1 MTQKENLR
9 ILLLC
14 SLFFLGLGG
23 LMLHSRIHS
32 LGTLPGNAI
41 PFVSGVLSVS
51 IIPLLFYYRKTVAF
65 GYLLNGMTVII
76 GTIGMALFSLKNPP
90 EIWTLQTILFK
101 TLLAD
106 MILLWGKFA
115 VGKALFELELASRLD
130 QTTRRG
136 RFFRYPNMGFWW
148 VHLIALSMVYTLGVQ
163 IWK

>member
-1 MTQKENLR
+1 
-9 ILLLC
+9 
-14 SLFFLGLGG
+14 
-23 LMLHSRIHS
+23 
-32 LGTLPGNAI
+32 
-41 PFVSGVLSVS
+41 
-51 IIPLLFYYRKTVAF
+51 
-65 GYLLNGMTVII
+65 
-76 GTIGMALFSLKNPP
+76 
-90 EIWTLQTILFK
+90 
-101 TLLAD
+101 